1 MPTRVALVGTVFALL
16 ALWQNREGGL
26 RFWLA
31 GGTWVLFVLFAGSV
45 ERIRANSNRDSAN
58 TFFFAGSEVFALGI
72 MAAAGFSPTMLFAI
86 PVSILFF
93 EAFTEGDSR
102 PFVMALLVTQVGVA
116 ALAGAEVLGILAA
129 GVTGLCAHWFG
140 TACNGE
146 QRAREANLKAAVHT
160 LRQTREQLRHAT
172 QMEEL
177 RGNELRQA
185 HQRIDA
191 LERHAAKQRELANLG
206 QLATGIAL
214 EMNAPLTS
222 ILDFAQG
229 MDPLLQED
237 DEVRTV
243 IRDSLRC
250 RALTQ
255 DLLAIA
261 EATQGERHRVDI
273 NALMRGVAHR
283 LAPRAA
289 RQGAML
295 SVDLPPE
302 ALSLVGQP
310 ARLQQ
315 AVLEL
320 ANGSLD
326 KLNAGATLTLRARH
340 GWDGGICLEIEDD
353 GPGTGSQLGSNLAHQ
368 ILREH
373 GALLDI
379 RRKAGE
385 GTKASINFPLGDTNQ
400 AHAD

>member
-45 ERIRANSNRDSAN
+45 ERIRADSNRDSAN
-58 TFFFAGSEVFALGI
+58 TFFFAGSEVFALGT
-72 MAAAGFSPTMLFAI
+72 MAAAGFSPSALCAI

-93 EAFTEGDSR
+93 EAFTEGESR
-102 PFVMALLVTQVGVA
+102 PFVTALLVTQVSVA
-116 ALAGAEVLGILAA
+116 VLAGAESLGILAA

-140 TACNGE
+140 TACHGE
-146 QRAREANLKAAVHT
+146 QRDREANLKAAVHT
-160 LRQTREQLRHAT
+160 LRQTREQLRNAT
-172 QMEEL
+172 QLEEM
-177 RGNELRQA
+177 RSTELLQA

-191 LERHAAKQRELANLG
+191 LERHAVKQRELANLG

-214 EMNAPLTS
+214 EMDAPLTS

-237 DEVRTV
+237 DDVRTV

-261 EATQGERHRVDI
+261 EATQGQRHRVDV

-283 LAPRAA
+283 LEARAA
-289 RQGAML
+289 RQGAVL
-295 SVDLPPE
+295 AVDLPPE
-302 ALSLVGQP
+302 ALSLMGQP
-310 ARLQQ
+310 VRLQQ
-315 AVLEL
+315 VVLEL
-320 ANGSLD
+320 ANGALD
-326 KLNAGATLTLRARH
+326 KLGAGNTLTLRARH
-340 GWDGGICLEIEDD
+340 GWDDGLALEIEDD
-353 GPGTGSQLGSNLAHQ
+353 GPGTVSQLGSNLAHE

-373 GALLDI
+373 GALLDV
-379 RRKAGE
+379 RRTVGK
-385 GTKASINFPLGDTNQ
+385 GTKASINFPL
-400 AHAD
+400 ADIDRTQVD